1 MVASWSPD
9 LQREGIM
16 FGAVVFT
23 YGMLMSFVLSGA
35 ARNRKAQRPN
45 PKILEF
51 VGLVLCGVSVAL
63 SVSLFGYAAMDQL
76 AG

>member
-1 MVASWSPD
+1 
-9 LQREGIM
+9 M

-45 PKILEF
+45 PKI
-51 VGLVLCGVSVAL
+51 
-63 SVSLFGYAAMDQL
+63 GYYLGTRSCQ
-76 AG
+76 